1 MPVASIINP
10 SMTIYK
16 NSEKDKHQLAIVG
29 SSLPDN
35 NNFEYKMIEKEL
47 KQKNF
52 ADELKR
58 QIEERDLIRRKEDWR
73 KTKNMN
79 FVGAPSQQ

>member
-1 MPVASIINP
+1 MQSVINP

-29 SSLPDN
+29 NSFPDS
-35 NNFEYKMIEKEL
+35 NNFEYKMIEKEI

-58 QIEERDLIRRKEDWR
+58 QIEERDHIRRKEDWR
-73 KTKNMN
+73 KGKATN
-79 FVGAPSQQ
+79 FVAPSQ